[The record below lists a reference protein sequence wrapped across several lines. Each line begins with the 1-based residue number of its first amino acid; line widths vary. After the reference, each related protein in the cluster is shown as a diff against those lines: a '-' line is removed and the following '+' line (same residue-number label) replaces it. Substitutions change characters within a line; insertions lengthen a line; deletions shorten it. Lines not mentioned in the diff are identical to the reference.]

1 MAHFGEKEMSEDQD
15 WRITPKQELAIQF
28 KVKNLAK
35 REANILLNII
45 EALYQS
51 RPSSQNLQDNSLK
64 IATDQAS
71 TQLGD
76 N

>member
-1 MAHFGEKEMSEDQD
+1 MSEDQD